1 MKRPGSK
8 RHGTKKFLG
17 VIMAVGIIAA
27 GTYAF
32 TAANTVPDTK
42 AGIDS
47 GTISGFDI
55 TNVTYDNTLDPE
67 SIATYSFDLDAAA
80 TRVDAKIDASQLT
93 YDTCVNTLANSWTC
107 TANGLLGVDTL
118 DADELTVVA
127 VQ

>member
-32 TAANTVPDTK
+32 TATNTVEATQ
-42 AGIDS
+42 AGDGV
-47 GTISGFDI
+47 GTISGFDV
-55 TNVTYDNTLDPE
+55 TNVTYTQDPLDPTLLSGYSFTLDGD
-67 SIATYSFDLDAAA
+67 ATS
-80 TRVDAKIDASQLT
+80 VDARTVTGQLT
-93 YDTCVNTLANSWTC
+93 WDLCVEGLPNEWSC
-107 TANGLLGVDTL
+107 TPPPGTTVASLN
-118 DADELTVVA
+118 ELRVIA